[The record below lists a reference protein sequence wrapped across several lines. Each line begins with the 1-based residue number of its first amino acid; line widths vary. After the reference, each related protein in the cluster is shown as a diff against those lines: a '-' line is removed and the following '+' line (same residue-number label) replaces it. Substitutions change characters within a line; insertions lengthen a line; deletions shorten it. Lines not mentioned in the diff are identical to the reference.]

1 MRKNSSIRFF
11 LPVITVVLSSFF
23 VVSSASAAAFVKFD
37 GIDGESKD
45 ANHENWSDLLSI
57 DEAIS
62 KPGGG
67 ATGQSRRRGDAVFE
81 DIVLTK
87 ELDTASVK
95 LREKLAKGEVIPKVE
110 IELTSTYGGARAT
123 YFKYELTNVIVTS
136 FSMNVSGS
144 DGDVPVEKL
153 SLNFEEIKW
162 TYIQYDDTGASLG
175 NVEATWK
182 VEEGTP

>member
-45 ANHENWSDLLSI
+45 ANHLGWSDLLSI
-57 DEAIS
+57 TETIS

-67 ATGQSRRRGDAVFE
+67 ATGQSRRRGDVVFE
-81 DIVLTK
+81 DIVLVK
-87 ELDTASVK
+87 EIDKTSVK
-95 LREKLAKGEVIPKVE
+95 LREKLARGEVIPKVE
-110 IELTSTYGGARAT
+110 IELTATYGGARAT
-123 YFKYELTNVIVTS
+123 YFKYEMTNVIVTS
-136 FSMNVSGS
+136 FSMSVSGS
-144 DGDVPVEKL
+144 EEDVPVEEL

-162 TYIQYDDTGASLG
+162 TYSLFDDTGASQG
-175 NVEATWK
+175 NFEATWK